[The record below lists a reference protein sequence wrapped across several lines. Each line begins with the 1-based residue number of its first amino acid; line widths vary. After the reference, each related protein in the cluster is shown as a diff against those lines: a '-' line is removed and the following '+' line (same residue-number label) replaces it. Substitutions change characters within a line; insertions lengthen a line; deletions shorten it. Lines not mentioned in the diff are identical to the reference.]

1 MHPVLARAFDDGERL
16 LHEFRACEPE
26 IAQVIQAISEC
37 FRAGGKLFTAGNGGS
52 MADAMHVA
60 EELTGRFKKDRPA
73 LPAIALADPT
83 HLTCVSNDYG
93 FEFVFSRPIEALGK
107 PRDVVVLLT
116 TSGNSANLIRAAEA
130 AKKNQCKVIGFLG
143 KGGGQLRPLCDI
155 AVIAP
160 GETSDRIQE
169 LHMFAL
175 HAIIEAV
182 EIELGYE

>member
-1 MHPVLARAFDDGERL
+1 MHPVLAKAFDDGERL
-16 LHEFRACEPE
+16 LHEFRSSEPE

-37 FRAGGKLFTAGNGGS
+37 FKAGGKLFTAGNGGS

-60 EELTGRFKKDRPA
+60 EEFTGRFKKERPA

-107 PRDVVVLLT
+107 PGDVVLLLT
-116 TSGNSANLIRAAEA
+116 TSGNSENLIKAAQSARA
-130 AKKNQCKVIGFLG
+130 KNCLVVGFLG
-143 KGGGQLRPLCDI
+143 KGGGKLNALCDI

-160 GETSDRIQE
+160 GESSDRIQE

>member
-1 MHPVLARAFDDGERL
+1 MHPVLAKAFDDSERL
-16 LHEFRACEPE
+16 LREFRSCEPE
-26 IAQVIQAISEC
+26 ICAVIEAISAC
-37 FRAGGKLFTAGNGGS
+37 FQSGGKLFTAGNGGS

-60 EELTGRFKKDRPA
+60 EEFTGRFKKDRPA

-93 FEFVFSRPIEALGK
+93 FEYVFSRPIEALGK
-107 PRDVVVLLT
+107 PGDVVLLLS
-116 TSGNSANLIRAAEA
+116 TSGNSENLIKAAEA
-130 AKKNQCKVIGFLG
+130 ARLKSCKTIGFLG
-143 KGGGQLRPLCDI
+143 KGGGKLKAHCDI
-155 AVIAP
+155 RVIAP

-175 HAIIEAV
+175 HAVIEAV

>member
-1 MHPVLARAFDDGERL
+1 MHTVLARAFDDGEKL
-16 LHEFRACEPE
+16 LREFRTAEPDIRAV
-26 IAQVIQAISEC
+26 IAVITTC
-37 FRAGGKLFTAGNGGS
+37 FGNGGKVFTAGNGGS

-60 EELTGRFKKDRPA
+60 EEFTGRFKKDRPA

-107 PRDVVVLLT
+107 PGDVVLLLT
-116 TSGNSANLIRAAEA
+116 TSGNSENLIKAAEA
-130 AKKNQCKVIGFLG
+130 ATARGCLVVGFLG
-143 KGGGQLRPLCDI
+143 KGGGKLRSMCDL
-155 AVIAP
+155 VVMAP
-160 GETSDRIQE
+160 GDTSDRIQE